1 MAAVVAIAL
10 AGCRE
15 SEQGR
20 QLLPDKGT
28 YGGTQDQKLDPA
40 TLDKLR
46 QRGMQQNFT

>member
-1 MAAVVAIAL
+1 MAALAAIAL

-28 YGGTQDQKLDPA
+28 YSGPQSPKLDPE

-46 QRGMQQNFT
+46 QRGMYQNFT